1 MKSRIWLIFKVAL
14 FFVVIVVFINAFS
27 NMSLVNEDES
37 KKILE
42 KSIDRAITNC
52 YAIEGVYPP
61 DFDYIEK
68 NYNVH
73 VDDSRY
79 YVDYQVFASNV
90 RPIVVIAQRGNME
103 AEGESIGE

>member
-1 MKSRIWLIFKVAL
+1 MKTRLWFILKITL
-14 FFVVIVVFINAFS
+14 FLVIIVVSIYAFS

-42 KSIDRAITNC
+42 RSIDRAITNC
-52 YAIEGVYPP
+52 YAFEGVYPP
-61 DFDYIEK
+61 DFAYIEK

-73 VDDSRY
+73 VDDKKY

-90 RPIVVIAQRGNME
+90 RPIVVLAKRGSME